1 MQRPSCPYSLQ
12 GSWRQLARLYGP
24 TARARS
30 SLSLRRLRSLQSAA
44 QPSSVGVD
52 EAATQYPFR
61 EVEERWQRYW
71 EQHATFRT
79 PHAVDTSKPKFYAL
93 DMFPYP
99 RRARHP
105 PAPLLLATRVHAF
118 TSGAGLHVG
127 HPEGYT
133 ATDIIAR
140 FKARAQF
147 NWLLPRL
154 QPLLSPPAAHEG
166 I

>member
-30 SLSLRRLRSLQSAA
+30 SLSLRRLRSLQSAAPLSAA

-99 RRARHP
+99 RHARRP
-105 PAPLLLATRVHAF
+105 PAPLLLLNARSRVHQWR
-118 TSGAGLHVG
+118 GAARGPPGRLHG
-127 HPEGYT
+127 
-133 ATDIIAR
+133 D
-140 FKARAQF
+140 
-147 NWLLPRL
+147 
-154 QPLLSPPAAHEG
+154 
-166 I
+166 

>member
-1 MQRPSCPYSLQ
+1 MSYRPNEIEP
-12 GSWRQLARLYGP
+12 
-24 TARARS
+24 
-30 SLSLRRLRSLQSAA
+30 
-44 QPSSVGVD
+44 
-52 EAATQYPFR
+52 
-61 EVEERWQRYW
+61 RWQTHW
-71 EQHATFRT
+71 DAHATFR
-79 PHAVDTSKPKFYAL
+79 AVEDTARPKFYAL